1 MISPLGRTTSMPS
14 TNSFVIPYFK
24 TAAPPA
30 LVEIFPPIVQEL
42 SEGKESGKNLLFS
55 KAIFLI
61 TYKEQ
66 PA

>member
-1 MISPLGRTTSMPS
+1 MPS

-61 TYKEQ
+61 TDKEQ

>member
-1 MISPLGRTTSMPS
+1 MIYPLGRTTSIPS

-42 SEGKESGKNLLFS
+42 SEGKQRGKNLLIS
-55 KAIFLI
+55 KEV
-61 TYKEQ
+61 KR
-66 PA
+66 